1 MTSLKEAMQAA
12 EAAAKATEE
21 AQALQLQA
29 EQKVAEVRSAESREK
44 IMKLLQQV
52 REYAVEMKNF
62 DSELQKEVKKEL
74 RTIVKCAYGDKYKIK
89 KDVVAS
95 TTLKYNGD
103 EVVKVLK
110 DAGANDEN
118 TGISSSMI
126 EEKIS
131 IIQGIDNGKFN
142 PNTWSGR
149 DKNIIQ
155 SNNNNKNMV
164 YWV

>member
-1 MTSLKEAMQAA
+1 MVKG
-12 EAAAKATEE
+12 
-21 AQALQLQA
+21 
-29 EQKVAEVRSAESREK
+29 EK
-44 IMKLLQQV
+44 
-52 REYAVEMKNF
+52 
-62 DSELQKEVKKEL
+62 
-74 RTIVKCAYGDKYKIK
+74 TYGDKYKIK

-118 TGISSSMI
+118 TGISRSMI